1 MTGDAAIAKI
11 LKAEGLDWFSCF
23 PNHSL
28 IDACAREGLRPI
40 LCRQER
46 TGVNIADGFSR
57 IKNGKTI
64 GVFMMQSGPGAEN
77 AFGGVAQ
84 AYADSV
90 PILLLPGGPPRSR
103 QGIGLSFESTDHYGG
118 VTKWVSNIN
127 SAARIPEMMGRAFS
141 LLKQGKPGPVM
152 LEIPH
157 DVSQEEIPDEAF
169 DYTPVKPFKSG
180 ASPEDVRD
188 LVAALLKADCPVIS
202 AGQGVLY
209 AEATKALVE
218 FSELTKIPVMT
229 TLAGK
234 SAFPE
239 THPLSL
245 GTGAASSSLMVYR
258 FMRKTDFFFGI
269 GTSMTSGF
277 KAEVPRGITLAQSII
292 SFDDINK
299 EYRIDYG
306 AIGDAGVVLQQMIE
320 EAKRQLGARGREDT
334 RGVAAD
340 IARLKVEWMVEWT
353 PHFQSNEVPIS
364 PYRVFKEIAGVVDS
378 AKTIITHDSGYP
390 REQLA
395 PFWETVTPRGYIG
408 WGASTQLGYGLG
420 LAIGAKIAAPEKQ
433 VINVMGDAAF
443 GMAGLDIETA
453 VRGKIPII
461 TVILNNGVMTHYDHY
476 MPYAS
481 EHWGSNRLTGEYA
494 EIGAGLGAYA
504 EKVETPDQLAPA
516 IRRAVEA
523 NNEGRPAVLEMI
535 TKVEE
540 TLSKYEATE

>member
-1 MTGDAAIAKI
+1 MTGNEAIAKI
-11 LKAEGLDWFSCF
+11 LSAEGLDWFSCF
-23 PNHSL
+23 PHHPL
-28 IDACAREGLRPI
+28 IDACAIEGMRPI

-46 TGVNIADGFSR
+46 AGVNIADGFSR
-57 IKNGKTI
+57 IRNGNTI
-64 GVFMMQSGPGAEN
+64 GVFMMQTGPGAEN

-103 QGIGLSFESTDHYGG
+103 AGADLAFESVEHYRGI
-118 VTKWVSNIN
+118 TKWVSNIN
-127 SAARIPEMMGRAFS
+127 SADRIPEMMGRAYS

-152 LEIPH
+152 LEIPS
-157 DVSQEEIPDEAF
+157 DVGEEDIPDEAF

-188 LVAALLKADCPVIS
+188 LVSALLRAECPVIS

-209 AEATKALVE
+209 AEATEALIE
-218 FSELTKIPVMT
+218 FAEWTKTPVMT

-239 THPLSL
+239 THALSL
-245 GTGAASSSLMVYR
+245 GTGAASHSLMVAE
-258 FMRKTDFFFGI
+258 FLKKTDFFFGI

-277 KAEVPRGITLAQSII
+277 KASVPGGVTLAQSVV
-292 SFDDINK
+292 SHGDVNK

-306 AIGDAGVVLQQMIE
+306 AVGDANVVLRQMVE
-320 EAKRQLGARGREDT
+320 EARRQLGGRPRDDE
-334 RGVAAD
+334 RGVMEE
-340 IARLKVEWMVEWT
+340 IARLKQAWLAEWE
-353 PHFQSNEVPIS
+353 PSFRSDEVPLS
-364 PYRVFKEIAGVVDS
+364 PYRVFREIAGVVDGQR
-378 AKTIITHDSGYP
+378 TIITHDSGYP

-420 LAIGAKIAAPEKQ
+420 LAIGAKIADPEKQ

-443 GMAGLDIETA
+443 GMAGLDVETA
-453 VRGKIPII
+453 VRSEIPII
-461 TVILNNGVMTHYDHY
+461 TVVLNNGVMTHYDHH
-476 MPYAS
+476 MAYAS
-481 EHWGSNRLTGEYA
+481 ERWGSNRLGGDYA
-494 EIGAGLGAYA
+494 AIGAGMGAYA
-504 EKVETPDQLAPA
+504 EKVTAPDQIAPA
-516 IRRAVEA
+516 IRRAVAA
-523 NNEGRPAVLEMI
+523 NLEGRPAVIETI

-540 TLSKYEATE
+540 RTSRY

>member
-28 IDACAREGLRPI
+28 IDACAREGMRPI

-46 TGVNIADGFSR
+46 AGVNIADGFSR
-57 IKNGKTI
+57 INNGNII
-64 GVFMMQSGPGAEN
+64 GVFMMQTGPGAEN

-90 PILLLPGGPPRSR
+90 PVLLLPGGPPRSR
-103 QGIGLSFESTDHYGG
+103 QGVGLSFESTEHYRGI
-118 VTKWVSNIN
+118 TKWVSSIN

-152 LEIPH
+152 LEIPQ
-157 DVSQEEIPDEAF
+157 DVSTEEIPDHAF
-169 DYTPVKPFKSG
+169 DYKPVKPLKSG
-180 ASPEDVRD
+180 GSREDVRD
-188 LVAALLKADCPVIS
+188 LVTALLNAENPVIS

-209 AEATKALVE
+209 AEATDALVE
-218 FSELTKIPVMT
+218 FAELTDTPVMT

-239 THPLSL
+239 SHPLSL
-245 GTGAASSSLMVYR
+245 GTGAASYSLMVHH

-277 KAEVPRGITLAQSII
+277 KADIPSGITLAQSII
-292 SFDDINK
+292 SIDDVNR
-299 EYRIDYG
+299 EHRIDFG
-306 AIGDAGVVLQQMIE
+306 AIGDADVVLHQMIE
-320 EAKRQLGARGREDT
+320 EAKCQLGEKGRPNFKGTASE
-334 RGVAAD
+334 
-340 IARLKVEWMVEWT
+340 IAELKSAWMAEWT
-353 PHFQSNEVPIS
+353 LHFESDEVPMS
-364 PYRVFKEIAGVVDS
+364 PYRVFHEIAAAVGNDQ
-378 AKTIITHDSGYP
+378 TIITHDSGYP

-395 PFWETVTPRGYIG
+395 PFWKTDNPRGYIG

-420 LAIGAKIAAPEKQ
+420 LAIGAKIASPEKI

-443 GMAGLDIETA
+443 GMAGLDVETA
-453 VRGKIPII
+453 VRSEIPII

-476 MPYAS
+476 MAFAS
-481 EHWGSNRLTGEYA
+481 AKWGSNRLGGNYA
-494 EIGAGLGAYA
+494 EVGAGLGAYA
-504 EKVETPDQLAPA
+504 ERVASPDQLAPA
-516 IRRAVEA
+516 LARAIAA
-523 NNEGRPAVLEMI
+523 NKAGQPAVLETM

-540 TLSKYEATE
+540 RLSRY

>member
-1 MTGDAAIAKI
+1 MTGDTAIAKI

-28 IDACAREGLRPI
+28 IDACAKEGLRPI

-57 IKNGKTI
+57 IKNGNTI
-64 GVFMMQSGPGAEN
+64 GVFIMQTGPGAEN

-90 PILLLPGGPPRSR
+90 PVLLLPGGPPRSR
-103 QGIGLSFESTDHYGG
+103 QGMGLSFESVENYRGI
-118 VTKWVSNIN
+118 TKWVSNIS
-127 SAARIPEMMGRAFS
+127 SAARVPEMMSRAFS

-152 LEIPH
+152 LEIPS
-157 DVSQEEIPDEAF
+157 DVSTEEFPDDAF
-169 DYTPVKPFKSG
+169 DYTPVEPFKCG
-180 ASPEDVRD
+180 ASPEDVRE
-188 LVAALLKADCPVIS
+188 LITALLRAECPVIS

-209 AEATKALVE
+209 AEATDALIE
-218 FSELTKIPVMT
+218 FAELTNIPVMT

-245 GTGAASSSLMVYR
+245 GTGAVSCSLMVAR
-258 FMRKTDFFFGI
+258 FMQKTDFFFGI

-277 KAEVPRGITLAQSII
+277 KVPVPKGVTLAQSII
-292 SFDDINK
+292 SLEDVNR
-299 EYRIDYG
+299 EHRIDYG
-306 AIGDAGVVLQQMIE
+306 AMGDADVVLQQMIE
-320 EAKRQLGARGREDT
+320 EAKRQLGERGREDT
-334 RGVAAD
+334 KGVSAE
-340 IARLKVEWMVEWT
+340 ISRLKQEWT
-353 PHFQSNEVPIS
+353 GEWSSHFQSDEVPMS
-364 PYRVFKEIAGVVDS
+364 PYRVFNEIAGVVDN
-378 AKTIITHDSGYP
+378 ANTIITHDSGYP

-453 VRGKIPII
+453 VRSEIPII
-461 TVILNNGVMTHYDHY
+461 TVILNNGVMTHYDHH
-476 MPYAS
+476 MAYAS
-481 EHWGSNRLTGEYA
+481 QRWGSNRLTGEYA
-494 EIGAGLGAYA
+494 EVGAGLGAYA
-504 EKVETPDQLAPA
+504 EKVESPDQLAPA
-516 IRRAVEA
+516 LWRAVEA
-523 NNEGRPAVLEMI
+523 NREGRPAVLEMM

-540 TLSKYEATE
+540 TLSRYE